1 MKKILLGALVGGLIF
16 FLCQAASQM
25 ALNLHEPAQQYS
37 ASQDSILNYLSTH
50 LKEGGGYMLP
60 RPKNSANLEEVEAF
74 TKSIQGKPWARIS
87 YYPTYKMNM
96 GMSMVRSFLTDVLV
110 VFLFLLLVNR
120 FKFKTFGSIFISA
133 LFVGIIVFANSFYTL
148 HVWYPSYE
156 IRADLIDA
164 LASWGLC
171 GLWLGWLIPDKK
183 RY

>member
-1 MKKILLGALVGGLIF
+1 
-16 FLCQAASQM
+16 
-25 ALNLHEPAQQYS
+25 
-37 ASQDSILNYLSTH
+37 
-50 LKEGGGYMLP
+50 
-60 RPKNSANLEEVEAF
+60 
-74 TKSIQGKPWARIS
+74 
-87 YYPTYKMNM
+87 MNM